1 MLQVAAP
8 RPKVTSFAFG
18 DRHYLAFSVE
28 APKVEAPTVGPAV
41 LSAAERAVVELAVEG
56 FTNEA
61 IARAT
66 GRAVRTVVNLLA
78 RASRKLG
85 VRRRVELAGA
95 LAMGAPTPPRRRR

>member
-1 MLQVAAP
+1 MLRMTAP

-18 DRHYLAFSVE
+18 DRQYLAFSIE
-28 APKVEAPTVGPAV
+28 TPRVGSAAV

-95 LAMGAPTPPRRRR
+95 LALGGPASPPPRRR